1 MVKYI
6 YITLKSL
13 IFNPIIGMILY
24 KSKIHPLARVQ
35 SFGSKVQVSQV
46 IIKEFVSV
54 IPASGLIILEPGVLI
69 ERNSEL
75 RGMSNKLQLGRNTTI
90 NKGVTMIGDI
100 IVGDSCLIAQNVFIS
115 SRSHLIEYSPG
126 LTIREQEA
134 KFLEN
139 NTQDDFPSDEVLIGQ
154 DVWIGAGVVILP
166 GVRLGDGVIVSAN
179 SVVTESFGPNL
190 IIGGIPAQV
199 IRNRIID

>member
-1 MVKYI
+1 
-6 YITLKSL
+6 
-13 IFNPIIGMILY
+13 
-24 KSKIHPLARVQ
+24 
-35 SFGSKVQVSQV
+35 
-46 IIKEFVSV
+46 
-54 IPASGLIILEPGVLI
+54 LI